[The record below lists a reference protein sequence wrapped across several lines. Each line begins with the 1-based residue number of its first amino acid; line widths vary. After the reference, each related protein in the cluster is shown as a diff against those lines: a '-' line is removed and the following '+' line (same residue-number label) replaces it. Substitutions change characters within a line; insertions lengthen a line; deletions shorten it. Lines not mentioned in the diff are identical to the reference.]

1 MATYGKK
8 RGKGVR
14 VIFIDPFIK
23 GLIVITTMT
32 MKSLL
37 TSLLRQAQDGEHA
50 EPFSK
55 GREITPLWQR
65 GDRGDF
71 TVHVNSILRP
81 IITFYISH
89 VIVTVPIDWIFVWGV
104 NSLWE
109 RTATWGRK
117 RSNNRFRCLRKI
129 GEQTSTG

>member
-23 GLIVITTMT
+23 GLIIITTMT

-50 EPFSK
+50 EPFDK
-55 GREITPLWQR
+55 GSPAFR
-65 GDRGDF
+65 G
-71 TVHVNSILRP
+71 I
-81 IITFYISH
+81 
-89 VIVTVPIDWIFVWGV
+89 
-104 NSLWE
+104 
-109 RTATWGRK
+109 
-117 RSNNRFRCLRKI
+117 
-129 GEQTSTG
+129 